1 MGIPDT
7 TRLLAGLLCVALLS
21 PIAATTADA
30 QWRRA
35 QNGGWRGS
43 PDRDLY
49 ERGYRDGL
57 RHGEQDARQR
67 RVFDLG
73 RNPNYGARDDFRR
86 GFADGYRVGFERA
99 SVRASRQGNT
109 LGRDRIIRRGGGGFQ
124 EAASARGYAD
134 GYERGLSDG
143 RDRDRY
149 DPVGSGDYRDGDNG
163 YSGSYGSRDAYKNN
177 YRAGF
182 RQGYEDGFR
191 DGTRYRR

>member
-1 MGIPDT
+1 MGIPDSS
-7 TRLLAGLLCVALLS
+7 RLLVGLLCVALLS

-30 QWRRA
+30 QSRRA
-35 QNGGWRGS
+35 QTGGWRGG

-57 RHGEQDARQR
+57 RQGEQDARQR
-67 RVFDLG
+67 RAFDLG
-73 RNPNYGARDDFRR
+73 RNANYGARDDFRR

-99 SVRASRQGNT
+99 SVRASRQPDN
-109 LGRDRIIRRGGGGFQ
+109 LGRDRIYRRGSGGFQ
-124 EAASARGYAD
+124 EAASARGFSD
-134 GYERGLSDG
+134 GYERGLNDG

-149 DPVGSGDYRDGDNG
+149 DPVGSRDYRDGDNG

-182 RQGYEDGFR
+182 RQGYEEGYR
-191 DGTRYRR
+191 DSAHYRR